1 MSERHVTVA
10 TNEKMVAIKLLKK
23 KLQSKIYYR
32 KKEQEKMNKN
42 FYIVIAIR
50 LSNIVLTKNC
60 DTGSNKGE
68 DVIRSGKTMY
78 QY

>member
-1 MSERHVTVA
+1 
-10 TNEKMVAIKLLKK
+10 
-23 KLQSKIYYR
+23 
-32 KKEQEKMNKN
+32 MNKN

-68 DVIRSGKTMY
+68 AVVKQCVSISTLFRNRRNRY
-78 QY
+78 

>member
-1 MSERHVTVA
+1 
-10 TNEKMVAIKLLKK
+10 
-23 KLQSKIYYR
+23 
-32 KKEQEKMNKN
+32 MNKN

-68 DVIRSGKTMY
+68 DVVKQCVSISNCLEIEETGIKRRDPSFLCGEEKMTPPPKF
-78 QY
+78 